1 MARLSSRG
9 EVLRASLLA
18 VFSAILVSLLLLS
31 PAQAR
36 NVPGSSSAVQPLIDG
51 AVSSSI
57 LDTAMS
63 TARDAAIFESCQ
75 NFVRAPNAAEMR
87 HPCEWGISFG
97 GGVRYIEGSP
107 KGYDFDFTS
116 AFGSLVIAKSLGPS
130 ATLLTA
136 LIAETGNGDLHY
148 NNGTLDNKGVG
159 ALVGGIFRLNDTLD
173 LSVLGGVE
181 WLNYETTRSFGQ
193 YQGEYDAI
201 RYMIDAQLHGLYD
214 GGSFFLDYGGGVRVV
229 HQRNDGYVEYS
240 SGLPFAN
247 VDSFETTIF
256 TALADLKLGKKMG
269 GYTPYVQATGYLSLF
284 DNKGEVIGV
293 DYENQSLFG
302 RLGVG
307 VDIDI
312 PSGKL
317 SLTTGVFAGEDG
329 FQGADAAFKL
339 VKTF

>member
-1 MARLSSRG
+1 MAGLSRG
-9 EVLRASLLA
+9 GEILRASLFA
-18 VFSAILVSLLLLS
+18 IFSAILASLLLLT

-57 LDTAMS
+57 LDTAMT

-75 NFVRAPNAAEMR
+75 NFVRDPNAAEMR
-87 HPCEWGISFG
+87 YPCEWGISFG

-107 KGYDFDFTS
+107 NGYGFDFTS
-116 AFGSLVIAKSLGPS
+116 AFGSLVIAKSIDPS
-130 ATLLTA
+130 VTLLTA
-136 LIAETGNGDLHY
+136 LIAEKGNGDLNY
-148 NNGTLDNKGVG
+148 NQGTLDNKGVG
-159 ALVGGIFRLNDTLD
+159 ALVGGIFRLNETLN

-181 WLNYETTRSFGQ
+181 WLNYETTRSLGL
-193 YQGEYDAI
+193 YGGEYDAI
-201 RYMIDAQLHGLYD
+201 RYMLDAQLRGIHD
-214 GGSFFLDYGGGVRVV
+214 GGSFFLDYGGGFRVV

-240 SGLPFAN
+240 GGLPFAN
-247 VDSFETTIF
+247 VDPFDTTIF
-256 TALADLKLGKKMG
+256 TALTDLKLGKKMG
-269 GYTPYVQATGYLSLF
+269 GYTPYIQASGYLSFF
-284 DNKGEVIGV
+284 DNKGQVMGI
-293 DYENQSLFG
+293 DYENRSLFG

-317 SLTTGVFAGEDG
+317 SLTTGVFGGEGG
-329 FQGADAAFKL
+329 FQGADAAFNL